1 MATSVS
7 NVIEGLRYT
16 YGVNKVL
23 YMFNEESPT
32 WAILSKVKKPMGGR
46 GQFIMPHMV
55 QNPGAFSGIA
65 EGGTLPT
72 ALAPDTAEA
81 TFSLQEYVATYDVTW
96 KLIQDSRSDKFAFQ
110 QAVQMLEDGLR
121 RRVMRNLNSDLIGTG
136 KGELFTLTGADASGA
151 IVTSAYLPRVEKGMV
166 VDVVDLTDDDTKI
179 GDSRTVSAVD
189 PVARTIDLSGADLSG
204 EAAGDYGVIQD
215 TTDVTDAICHHSNG
229 LIGIVDDANPAA
241 VVGNYG
247 GINRSTAGNEYWKS
261 VVLSNSGSNRP
272 FTEDL
277 GLEAQDSMR
286 EKGSGALKAWLANQK
301 ILRRYHEIVRNETI
315 ASMGKVDSLGGGAGF
330 GRKGSTSKPAA
341 DGKSPY
347 SFSDVPFHV
356 DPYFTNNVIVGLDT
370 DHFYLG
376 VGEQDTPRPISDIF
390 DNQPFF
396 RQTTS
401 ATWEVVWYY
410 QMELLSDNPAAGVKI
425 EDVAEA

>member
-7 NVIEGLRYT
+7 NVIEGLKYT

-55 QNPGAFSGIA
+55 QNAGAFSGIS

-72 ALAPDTAEA
+72 PLAPDTAEA

-96 KLIQDSRSDKFAFQ
+96 KLIQDARSDKFAFQ

-121 RRVMRNLNSDLIGTG
+121 RRIMRNLNSDLIGTG
-136 KGELFTLTGADASGA
+136 KGELFTLSTTDASGA
-151 IVTSAYLPRVEKGMV
+151 IVTCKYLPRVEKGMV
-166 VDVVDLTDDDTKI
+166 VDVVDESDDDTKI

-189 PVARTIDLSGADLSG
+189 PVARTVDLSGSDLSG

-215 TTDVTDAICHHSNG
+215 TTDVTDGLCLHSNG
-229 LIGIVDDANPAA
+229 LLGIVDSANPAA

-247 GINRSTAGNEYWKS
+247 GINRSTAGNEYWCA
-261 VVLSNSGSNRP
+261 VELANSGTNRP

-286 EKGSGALKAWLANQK
+286 EKGSGRLKAWLSNQK
-301 ILRRYHEIVRNETI
+301 VIRRYHEIVRNETI
-315 ASMGKVDSLGGGAGF
+315 ASLGSVQSLGGGL
-330 GRKGSTSKPAA
+330 GRKNGADKPAA

-347 SFSDVPFHV
+347 SFSDVPWHV
-356 DPYFTNNVIVGLDT
+356 DPYFTNNVIIGLDT
-370 DHFYLG
+370 DHFFLG
-376 VGEQDTPRPISDIF
+376 VGEQDTPRPISEIF

-425 EDVAEA
+425 ADIAET